1 MVGDKYGL
9 TGVPET
15 YFVNRKGRLV
25 GVPHR
30 RDRSPSPKFARQFED
45 GVRAALNS

>member
-25 GVPHR
+25 GFHIEGPIN
-30 RDRSPSPKFARQFED
+30 DPKFARQFQD